1 MAGRGKLPLKEY
13 RRQQRLAAQQQAS
26 EATATGAAADGEAA
40 AAVAEPSDGSHAA
53 AGGVRLELEAFVE
66 KSKVQ
71 FLLRGAAGSE
81 NAPDASQV
89 LPCVLHPARARWA
102 EAGAEWSE
110 WCACAL
116 EPSGSGSDWTEVS
129 SHAIRRCCFLLL
141 NQSSSGMHLHLA
153 HFER

>member
-13 RRQQRLAAQQQAS
+13 RRQQRVAAQQQAS

-40 AAVAEPSDGSHAA
+40 AAAAEPSDGSHAA
-53 AGGVRLELEAFVE
+53 VAGGVRLELEAFVE

-141 NQSSSGMHLHLA
+141 GQSSSGMHLHLGP
-153 HFER
+153 F